1 MYGQKE
7 NQSSRKHNIPKIQ
20 SNKSR
25 PNKTNKL
32 KIFPQAL
39 NSGHLVPLQSI
50 IKLLVSDELIPDWKP
65 I

>member
-1 MYGQKE
+1 MVKKKIRALENKIFQKY
-7 NQSSRKHNIPKIQ
+7 NQISKDLTKQ
-20 SNKSR
+20 
-25 PNKTNKL
+25 NKL
-32 KIFPQAL
+32 EIFPQAV